1 MEAQQGSRIDY
12 IFVNNDFIDRV
23 KNIIVRRLPGT
34 HDKNTRLRD
43 HILLKCNLNLN
54 KSEYR

>member
-1 MEAQQGSRIDY
+1 MGAQQGSRIDY

-34 HDKNTRLRD
+34 HN
-43 HILLKCNLNLN
+43 NG
-54 KSEYR
+54 